1 MPENVVPSVA
11 DEADATRRD
20 RDDIARLLQAYQQAQ
35 ASGISQRDFAA
46 SEGIAPSS
54 LQYWLARQ
62 ESIEA
67 PAEAIAFFEGP
78 VGVAWLHQMVIAAHV
93 VMSQV
98 GACGVGLICQFL
110 HLSGLSTFVGSSYG
124 SQYALA
130 VAMEEHL
137 ASYGERETQRLG
149 STMVKQE
156 ITACLDETFHPE
168 VCLVG
173 IEPASNFILLETYSE
188 RRDAE
193 SWQSSLNAALTGLPV
208 TIRQVTSDAA
218 SGLLRYAQ
226 EMLGVP
232 HSPDLFHIQRELVR
246 ATVWPLAQQHRRAQK
261 ALAQAESQLA
271 RARAKRERYQRHPRP
286 GRPPSFE
293 VTIERAELALA
304 NAQQALVTL
313 EHHQAQAQ
321 AAIQGLSQTYHPLVL
336 DTGTWRPSAAIE
348 AALTAHFDTL
358 EQIITQAELPDYAQA
373 NLAKAKRQLTPMV
386 ETLQRFDQHRLTQ
399 TLTLSQLGLATLEQD
414 FQQHLLP
421 AVYLNKVATQTS
433 DVHQRQAL
441 QATVE
446 TLLSPLRHPEAAI
459 QALCC
464 ETRHHL
470 EALAMACV
478 QTFQRSSSCVE
489 GRNGQLALRHHSF
502 HRLSPRKLQA
512 LTTIHNFFLTR
523 PDGSTAAERFFG
535 QPPNPLFDSLL
546 QALPL
551 PPRPARNRP
560 LASKPYLLDIA

>member
-1 MPENVVPSVA
+1 MPENLGPSVT
-11 DEADATRRD
+11 DETDATRRQ
-20 RDDIARLLQAYQQAQ
+20 RDQIAHLLAAYERAK
-35 ASGISQRDFAA
+35 ASGVSQRDFAD
-46 SEGIAPSS
+46 SQGIPRSS
-54 LQYWLARQ
+54 LQHWLARQ
-62 ESIEA
+62 ETIAA
-67 PAEAIAFFEGP
+67 PPEAIVFFEGP
-78 VGVAWLHQMVIAAHV
+78 VGVAWLHQVVIAAHI

-110 HLSGLSTFVGSSYG
+110 HLSGLSAFVGSSYG

-130 VAMEEHL
+130 GAMEEHL
-137 ASYGERETQRLG
+137 VSYGATETQRLG
-149 STMVKQE
+149 STMVNRE

-173 IEPASNFILLETYSE
+173 IEPASNFILVETYSE

-193 SWQSSLNAALTGLPV
+193 SWEASLNAALTGLPV

-226 EMLGVP
+226 EILGVP
-232 HSPDLFHIQRELVR
+232 HSPDLFHIQQELVR
-246 ATVWPLAQQHRRAQK
+246 ATAWPLAQQHRQAKK
-261 ALAQAESQLA
+261 AVAQAESELT
-271 RARAKRERYQRHPRP
+271 RAMAKRERYQRHPRP

-293 VTIERAELALA
+293 VAIERAELTLA
-304 NAQQALVTL
+304 NAQQALGTV

-321 AAIQGLSQTYHPLVL
+321 AAIQGLSHTYHPLAL
-336 DTGTWRPSAAIE
+336 DTGAWRPSAAIE
-348 AALTAHFDTL
+348 AALTAHVDTL

-373 NLAKAKRQLTPMV
+373 KLAKAKRQLAPMV
-386 ETLQRFDQHRLTQ
+386 ETLQRFEQHRLTQ
-399 TLTLSQLGLATLEQD
+399 TLTLSQLEMATLEHD

-433 DVHQRQAL
+433 DIDQRQAL
-441 QATVE
+441 QTTVE
-446 TLLSPLRHPEAAI
+446 QLLTPLRHPEAPL
-459 QALCC
+459 QALTA
-464 ETRHHL
+464 EARHHR
-470 EALAMACV
+470 EALALACV

-535 QPPNPLFDSLL
+535 QPPTPLFDSLL

-551 PPRPARNRP
+551 PPRPARKRP
-560 LASKPYLLDIA
+560 LLSMPYLLDVG

>member
-1 MPENVVPSVA
+1 MPENLVSSVV
-11 DEADATRRD
+11 DETDATRRQ
-20 RDDIARLLQAYQQAQ
+20 RDQIAHLLAAYERAK
-35 ASGISQRDFAA
+35 ASGVSQRDFAD
-46 SEGIAPSS
+46 SQGIPRSS
-54 LQYWLARQ
+54 LQHWLARQ
-62 ESIEA
+62 ETIAA
-67 PAEAIAFFEGP
+67 PPEAIDFFEGP
-78 VGVAWLHQMVIAAHV
+78 VGVTWLHQIVIAAHI

-110 HLSGLSTFVGSSYG
+110 HLSGLSAFVGSSYG

-137 ASYGERETQRLG
+137 VSYGATETQRLG
-149 STMVKQE
+149 STMVNRE

-173 IEPASNFILLETYSE
+173 IEPASNFILVETYSE

-193 SWQSSLNAALTGLPV
+193 SWEASLNAALTGLPV
-208 TIRQVTSDAA
+208 TIRQITSDAA

-226 EMLGVP
+226 EILGVP
-232 HSPDLFHIQRELVR
+232 HSPDLFHIQRELVQ
-246 ATVWPLAQQHRRAQK
+246 ATARPLAQQYRHAET
-261 ALAQAESQLA
+261 AVAQAETELA
-271 RARAKRERYQRHPRP
+271 RAVAKRERYQRRPRP

-293 VTIERAELALA
+293 VTIERAEQALA
-304 NAQQALVTL
+304 CAQQALVMA
-313 EHHQAQAQ
+313 EQHQAQAQ
-321 AAIQGLSQTYHPLVL
+321 AAIQGLSHTYHPLEL
-336 DTGTWRPSAAIE
+336 DTGAWRPPAAIE

-373 NLAKAKRQLTPMV
+373 KLAKAKRQLPQMV
-386 ETLQRFDQHRLTQ
+386 ASLHRFDQHRLTQ
-399 TLTLSQLGLATLEQD
+399 TLTLSQLGLATLDHD

-433 DVHQRQAL
+433 DIDQRQAL

-446 TLLSPLRHPEAAI
+446 QLLKPLRHPEGPL
-459 QALCC
+459 QALTA
-464 ETRHHL
+464 EARHHL
-470 EALAMACV
+470 EALAQACV

-535 QPPNPLFDSLL
+535 QPPTPLFDWLL

-560 LASKPYLLDIA
+560 LVSMPYLLDTV

>member
-1 MPENVVPSVA
+1 MPENLVSSVA
-11 DEADATRRD
+11 DETDATRRQ
-20 RDDIARLLQAYQQAQ
+20 RDQIAHLLAAYERAK
-35 ASGISQRDFAA
+35 ASGVSQRDFAA
-46 SEGIAPSS
+46 SQGIPRSS
-54 LQYWLARQ
+54 LQHWLARQ
-62 ESIEA
+62 ESIAA
-67 PAEAIAFFEGP
+67 PPEAITFFEGS
-78 VGVAWLHQMVIAAHV
+78 VGVTWLHQIVIAAHI
-93 VMSQV
+93 VMSQG

-110 HLSGLSTFVGSSYG
+110 HLSGLSAFVGSSYG

-137 ASYGERETQRLG
+137 VSYGATETQRLG
-149 STMVKQE
+149 ATMMNRE

-173 IEPASNFILLETYSE
+173 IEPASNFILVETYSE

-193 SWQSSLNAALTGLPV
+193 SWEASLNAALTGLPV

-226 EMLGVP
+226 EILGVP

-246 ATVWPLAQQHRRAQK
+246 ATVWPLAQQHRQAQK
-261 ALAQAESQLA
+261 AVVQAESELA

-293 VTIERAELALA
+293 VAIERAELAWA
-304 NAQQALVTL
+304 NAQQALVTV
-313 EHHQAQAQ
+313 EHHQGQAQ
-321 AAIQGLSQTYHPLVL
+321 AAIQGLSDTYHPLAL
-336 DTGTWRPSAAIE
+336 DTGDWQPSAAIE

-373 NLAKAKRQLTPMV
+373 KFAKAKRQLTPMV
-386 ETLQRFDQHRLTQ
+386 ETLQRFEQHRLTQ
-399 TLTLSQLGLATLEQD
+399 TLTLSQLEMATLEHD

-421 AVYLNKVATQTS
+421 AVYLNQVATQTS
-433 DVHQRQAL
+433 DIDQRQAL
-441 QATVE
+441 QATIE
-446 TLLSPLRHPEAAI
+446 HLLQPLRHPDGPL
-459 QALCC
+459 QALTS
-464 ETRHHL
+464 EARHHL
-470 EALAMACV
+470 EALALACV

-535 QPPNPLFDSLL
+535 HLPNSLFDSLL
-546 QALPL
+546 KALPL

-560 LASKPYLLDIA
+560 LGSMPYLLDGV